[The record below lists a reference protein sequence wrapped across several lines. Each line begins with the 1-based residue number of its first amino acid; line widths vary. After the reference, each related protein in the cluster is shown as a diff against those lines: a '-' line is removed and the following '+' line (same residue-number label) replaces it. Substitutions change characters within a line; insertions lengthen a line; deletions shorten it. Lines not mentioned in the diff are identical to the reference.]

1 MNAEDELMEDVII
14 PVVHDAFFQ
23 FGEEDPIKFAFVAGG
38 ELSLTLKAQ
47 ETDDTVV
54 EFNDGKG
61 KSFKIFLKLNTD

>member
-1 MNAEDELMEDVII
+1 MKHEDELMEDVIMPDI
-14 PVVHDAFFQ
+14 HEAFFQ
-23 FGEEDPIKFAFVAGG
+23 FGEEDPIRFAFVAGG

-61 KSFKIFLKLNTD
+61 KSFRIFLKLNND